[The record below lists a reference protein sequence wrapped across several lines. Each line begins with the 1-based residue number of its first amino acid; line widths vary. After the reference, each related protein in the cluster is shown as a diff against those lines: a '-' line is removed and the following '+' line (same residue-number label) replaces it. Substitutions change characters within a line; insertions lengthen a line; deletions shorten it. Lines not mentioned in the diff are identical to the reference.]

1 MGILKKILIGLAIL
15 IVVIGIT
22 GFFILPPIA
31 KSVIIDKL
39 SASLHREVTLEK
51 ISINPYALSVTI
63 KGFTIKDPV
72 ESSPFL
78 SFDELYVNAQGISSL
93 IKRAV
98 ILKEIRLT
106 RPYINISR
114 HEDGSYNFSDLI
126 PKQEE
131 AKPAEETKP
140 FNFSLNN
147 IQIVSGSIDF
157 WDGPKKTRHT
167 VRDMHFAIPFIS
179 NIEYYINDY
188 VEPRF
193 SATINGNPYELA
205 GKTKPFLASRE
216 MSFDVDIRD
225 LDIPYYLNYVPVK
238 MNFKL
243 TSARLDV
250 KMKVD
255 FVMHTDKSPSIRLA
269 GNVALNK
276 VALDDTKDNKIL
288 RLPALTVALAS
299 VEPLIQDI
307 HLSQV
312 SIQAPELVVRR
323 SKEGTLN
330 LLTLVSHEKQ
340 ERKEK
345 KEKDVA
351 QPEKKTEKKAAMKAR
366 IDEFKIDKA
375 DITFIDSSPA
385 EPAKISVAPINLK
398 VVNLSTE
405 KGSTGNVDLSL
416 TVDKKGEISIKG
428 PLGIDPLHAEL
439 AVDVKNLNIRTFQ
452 SYFTDKIRINVTR
465 GAVSTAGNL
474 SLTQD
479 SKEKPIVK
487 YAGKISVSNLA
498 SIDKSH
504 SNDFL
509 NWKLL
514 YFDQITAGYNPL
526 FIHIRGISLTDFY
539 ARIIIN
545 PDGSLN
551 VQNIL
556 GKEGEKEEQKAV
568 KEAVPPKPAEKA
580 AEAEKSD
587 DITKNV
593 KIGRVTLQGGT
604 IDFADRFIKPNYSVQ
619 MLNIGGR
626 ISGLSSEEVSRAT
639 VDLKGNFGFGSPVEI
654 TGEINPLIKD
664 LFADIKVSFKDIE
677 LSPVT
682 PYSSKYIGYPILK
695 GKLTFD
701 ISYLIDKRKLDA
713 QNKVFID
720 QLTFGE
726 RVESPDAIKA
736 PVTMAVALLTDRN
749 GQINLDIPVS
759 GSLDDPKFSV
769 WPVIW
774 QIIVNLITKAA
785 TAPFTLL
792 ASLIGG
798 GEEMSFIEF
807 DPGSVVVTEPNQQK
821 IKSLVK
827 ALYERPNLK
836 MDIEGYVDMEK
847 DKDGIKKSE
856 FDREVKAQKLKDMLS
871 QGKPAVPVD
880 QVQVQPQEYEKYLT
894 MAYYAAEFPK
904 PRNVIG
910 IPKKLPPPEM
920 EKLMITNI
928 AVTDSDLRQL
938 ASQRTENVKELIL
951 ESGQVAPGRVF
962 IVEPPSLSPQKK
974 EKAKNSRVDFKLK

>member
-1 MGILKKILIGLAIL
+1 MGLLKKILIGLAVL
-15 IVVIGIT
+15 IAVVGIV

-31 KSVIIDKL
+31 KSLLIEKL
-39 SASLHREVTLEK
+39 SGVLHREVTIEK
-51 ISINPYALSVTI
+51 ISINPYTLSASL
-63 KGFTIKDPV
+63 KGFAVKDPAG
-72 ESSPFL
+72 SSPFL

-93 IKRAV
+93 FKRAV
-98 ILKEIRLT
+98 IFKEIRIT
-106 RPYINISR
+106 HPYINVSR

-126 PKQEE
+126 PK
-131 AKPAEETKP
+131 EETKP
-140 FNFSLNN
+140 EAESKPPNFSLNN
-147 IQIVSGSIDF
+147 IQIINGSIDF

-167 VRDMHFAIPFIS
+167 VREMHFSIPFIS
-179 NIEYYINDY
+179 NIEHYVNDY
-188 VEPRF
+188 VDPRF
-193 SATINGNPYELA
+193 SAVINGNQYELA
-205 GKTKPFLASRE
+205 GKMKPFLASRE
-216 MSFDVDIRD
+216 MSFDIDIRD

-243 TSARLDV
+243 TSARFDT

-255 FVMHTDKSPSIRLA
+255 FIMHKDKSPSIKLA
-269 GNVALNK
+269 GSVALNK
-276 VALDDTKDNKIL
+276 VALDDRQDNKIL
-288 RLPALTVALAS
+288 RLPALNVTLAS
-299 VEPLIQDI
+299 VEPLIPDI

-312 SIQAPELVVRR
+312 SIQAPELIIRR

-330 LLTLVSHEKQ
+330 LLTLVPQEKQ
-340 ERKEK
+340 EKKEK
-345 KEKDVA
+345 KEKDAA
-351 QPEKKTEKKAAMKAR
+351 QPEKRTAMKAR
-366 IDEFKIDKA
+366 IDEFTIDKA
-375 DITFIDSSPA
+375 TVTFLDSSPV
-385 EPAKISVAPINLK
+385 EPAKISVSPFNLK
-398 VVNLSTE
+398 AVNLSTE
-405 KGSTGNVDLSL
+405 KGSSGNVDLSL
-416 TVDKKGEISIKG
+416 TVDKNGEISIKG
-428 PLGIDPLHAEL
+428 PLGIDPLHADL
-439 AVDVKNLNIRTFQ
+439 AINVKNLNIRTFQ

-474 SLTQD
+474 SLSQD
-479 SKEKPIVK
+479 SKEKPRVK

-514 YFDQITAGYNPL
+514 YFDQVSAGYNP
-526 FIHIRGISLTDFY
+526 FFVSIKGISLTDFY

-556 GKEGEKEEQKAV
+556 GKEGEEEEQKDV
-568 KEAVPPKPAEKA
+568 NGTVPPKSAEKA
-580 AEAEKSD
+580 VEAEKSD
-587 DITKNV
+587 EITRNV
-593 KIGRVTLQGGT
+593 KIGKVTLQGGT

-619 MLNIGGR
+619 ILNIAGR
-626 ISGLSSEEVSRAT
+626 VTGLSSEEISRAT
-639 VDLKGNFGFGSPVEI
+639 VDLKGNLGRGSPVEI

-664 LFADIKVSFKDIE
+664 LYANMKIRFKDIE

-682 PYSSKYIGYPILK
+682 PYSSRYVGHPILK

-701 ISYLIDKRKLDA
+701 VAYLIDKRKLDA

-720 QLTFGE
+720 QLTFGD

-736 PVTMAVALLTDRN
+736 PVTMAVALLKDRN
-749 GQINLDIPVS
+749 GQINLDIPIS
-759 GSLDDPKFSV
+759 GSLDDPKFKV

-807 DPGSVVVTEPNQQK
+807 DDGSALVTEPNQQK

-856 FDREVKAQKLKDMLS
+856 FNRRVKAQKLKDMLRRGES
-871 QGKPAVPVD
+871 AVPVD
-880 QVQVQPQEYEKYLT
+880 QVQVQPQEYGKYLT
-894 MAYYAAEFPK
+894 QAYDAAEFPK

-910 IPKKLPPPEM
+910 LQKSLPPQEM

-928 AVTDSDLRQL
+928 AITDSDLRQL
-938 ASQRTENVKELIL
+938 ASQRAENVKELIL
-951 ESGQVAPGRVF
+951 KSGEVEPGRVF

-974 EKAKNSRVDFKLK
+974 EKAKDSRVDFKLK